1 MPRRNEDALNFLLE
15 RRSVSHKTL
24 AAPVPSR
31 AELEVILTAGARVP
45 DHKMLE
51 PFRFLVLEDAALNRL
66 GDAVA
71 DRARALGLDEDKVA
85 KARFSFDNAPLSVA
99 VVASL
104 KQTDMIPQVEQTLA
118 VGACCTSVLNAAL
131 ASGWGANWITG
142 WAAFDEPFLQEHLG
156 LADGEYVAGFM
167 HMGTVRTEPS
177 ERKRPDLSAITT
189 WVSS

>member
-1 MPRRNEDALNFLLE
+1 MPRRNEEALNFMLE

-31 AELEVILTAGARVP
+31 DELEIILRAGARVP

-51 PFRFLVLEDAALNRL
+51 PFRYLVLENAALNRL
-66 GDAVA
+66 GEAVH
-71 DRARALGLDEDKVA
+71 ARALTLGMSEDQAA
-85 KARFSFDNAPLSVA
+85 KARFSFANAPLSVA

-104 KQTDMIPQVEQTLA
+104 AQTDMIPEVEQTLA

-142 WAAFDEPFLQEHLG
+142 WVACDGPFLTEHLG
-156 LADGEYVAGFM
+156 LAIGEYVAGFL
-167 HMGTVRTEPS
+167 HMGTARTEPS
-177 ERKRPDLSAITT
+177 ERKRPDLDAITT
-189 WVSS
+189 WVSA

>member
-1 MPRRNEDALNFLLE
+1 MPKRDDDALKFLLE

-31 AELEVILTAGARVP
+31 AELDAILTAGARVP

-66 GDAVA
+66 AEAVH
-71 DRARALGLDEDKVA
+71 ARALALGMDADQAA
-85 KARFSFDNAPLSVA
+85 KARFSFANAPLSVA

-104 KQTDMIPQVEQTLA
+104 KDTDIIPQVEQTLA

-142 WAAFDEPFLQEHLG
+142 WASFDAPFLSEHLG
-156 LADGEYVAGFM
+156 LADGEYVAGFI
-167 HMGTVRTEPS
+167 HMGTARTEPS

-189 WVSS
+189 WVRT

>member
-1 MPRRNEDALNFLLE
+1 MPKRNQDALKFMLE

-24 AAPVPSR
+24 VAPVPSR
-31 AELEVILTAGARVP
+31 EELDVILTAGARVP

-51 PFRFLVLEDAALNRL
+51 PFRYLVLEDTALNRL
-66 GDAVA
+66 ADAIH
-71 DRARALGLDEDKVA
+71 ARALELDMTADQAA
-85 KARFSFDNAPLSVA
+85 KARFSFANAPLSVA

-104 KQTDMIPQVEQTLA
+104 KQTDMIPEVEQTLA

-142 WAAFDEPFLQEHLG
+142 WASFDVPFLTEHLG
-156 LADGEYVAGFM
+156 LSENEYVAGFI
-167 HMGTVRTEPS
+167 HMGTAPTEPS

-189 WVSS
+189 WVTT